1 MEYLK
6 CVMKKKK
13 KEGLSRLLE
22 IAGEKKSLLF
32 LSGLLSAISALCALV
47 PFWAI
52 YEILKELLIHASDL
66 SAIGSV
72 FMVRW
77 GWLAFAGLVMGILF
91 LYASLMSSHIAAFR
105 ILYGLKMSLS
115 EHLGQLSLGYLNSTS
130 VGYVKK
136 IMEQNVEKIEHFIAH
151 TIPDIVNALTTIIF
165 MFIIFFSLNGWM
177 ALTALACIF
186 LSLGMQFSNFIGKR
200 AAELTKAYFDVQE
213 HMNASAVQYVRG
225 MPVIKIFGQ
234 SVRSFRQ
241 FYAEIEA
248 YKIFALQC
256 CNSYQNG
263 IIAFIILL
271 NSIVTFILPVGLLI
285 LSSDPGNISLAA
297 IYLFFIV
304 MGPGVAS
311 PVYKLAFLSSGTVE
325 INEGVKR
332 IDRIFEE
339 KRLPEPDVPEIPRT
353 YDIEFRNVGFAYED
367 KETKTRTV
375 ALKDVSFIAKQGEIT
390 ALVGP
395 SGSGK
400 STIANLI
407 PRFWDVSS
415 GKILIGGVD
424 IRKIA
429 SHRLLKIVSFVFQD
443 TFLFNDTIY
452 ANIAAGNEQA
462 SLSDIMQAA
471 RAAQCDEFIQKLP
484 EGYETVIG
492 EHGTSLSKGEA
503 QRICIARAIL
513 RNSPILVL
521 DEATAFADPENEYK
535 IQQALQKL
543 IRSKTVIVIAHRL
556 SSIMSA
562 HQILVFKEGYLVQRG
577 KHDELHV
584 APGVYKNMWEAY
596 IHAHAW
602 RLNLKR

>member
-1 MEYLK
+1 MIG
-6 CVMKKKK
+6 
-13 KEGLSRLLE
+13 GL
-22 IAGEKKSLLF
+22 
-32 LSGLLSAISALCALV
+32 
-47 PFWAI
+47 
-52 YEILKELLIHASDL
+52 Y
-66 SAIGSV
+66 
-72 FMVRW
+72 
-77 GWLAFAGLVMGILF
+77 
-91 LYASLMSSHIAAFR
+91 
-105 ILYGLKMSLS
+105 
-115 EHLGQLSLGYLNSTS
+115 
-130 VGYVKK
+130 
-136 IMEQNVEKIEHFIAH
+136 
-151 TIPDIVNALTTIIF
+151 
-165 MFIIFFSLNGWM
+165 
-177 ALTALACIF
+177 
-186 LSLGMQFSNFIGKR
+186 
-200 AAELTKAYFDVQE
+200 
-213 HMNASAVQYVRG
+213 
-225 MPVIKIFGQ
+225 
-234 SVRSFRQ
+234 
-241 FYAEIEA
+241 
-248 YKIFALQC
+248 
-256 CNSYQNG
+256 
-263 IIAFIILL
+263 
-271 NSIVTFILPVGLLI
+271 
-285 LSSDPGNISLAA
+285 
-297 IYLFFIV
+297 
-304 MGPGVAS
+304 
-311 PVYKLAFLSSGTVE
+311 
-325 INEGVKR
+325 
-332 IDRIFEE
+332 
-339 KRLPEPDVPEIPRT
+339 
-353 YDIEFRNVGFAYED
+353 
-367 KETKTRTV
+367 KTRTV